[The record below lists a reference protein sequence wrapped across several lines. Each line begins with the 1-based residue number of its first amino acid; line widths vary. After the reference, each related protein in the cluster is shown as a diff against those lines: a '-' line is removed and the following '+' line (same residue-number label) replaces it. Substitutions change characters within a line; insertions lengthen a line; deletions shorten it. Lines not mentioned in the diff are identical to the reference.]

1 MQTPAME
8 TAMKVL
14 VVDDDV
20 VSRMVLMHLIDSC
33 GVHDI
38 VEAEDGAA
46 AWQQLESGLRPTLC
60 FCDLRM
66 PRLSGMELLRKVRAD
81 SALDAMPLVLV
92 SSANDQDTVRDAVR
106 AGAAGYIVKPF
117 QQEQVRQHLDAC
129 CAAAAAADAPLAE
142 APGLTLQRLGVDR
155 ERLLAYL
162 AGFQE
167 QARAAAGVV
176 EALLAHGE
184 PAQARQQV
192 ERLHLGCST
201 LGLFAAAGELA
212 AVLQAPALDGTALE
226 GALAALARS
235 TADQARLLRLHAGN
249 D

>member
-1 MQTPAME
+1 
-8 TAMKVL
+8 MKVL

-46 AWQQLESGLRPTLC
+46 AWEQLEGGLRPALC

-66 PRLSGMELLRKVRAD
+66 PRLSGMELLQKVRAD
-81 SALDAMPLVLV
+81 STLDAMPLVLV

-117 QQEQVRQHLDAC
+117 QQEQVREYLEAC
-129 CAAAAAADAPLAE
+129 FNPGVALPAE
-142 APGLTLQRLGVDR
+142 APQQTLQRLGVDG

-162 AGFQE
+162 TGFRQQAG
-167 QARAAAGVV
+167 AAASHIEV
-176 EALLAHGE
+176 LLARGE
-184 PAQARQQV
+184 PALARQQL
-192 ERLHLGCST
+192 ERLHLGCTT
-201 LGLFAAAGELA
+201 LGLHGAAAGVA
-212 AVLQAPALDGTALE
+212 ALLQTTALDGA
-226 GALAALARS
+226 AVQAALDAVIRS
-235 TADQARLLRLHAGN
+235 TAGQMRLLSDEAS
-249 D
+249 

>member
-1 MQTPAME
+1 
-8 TAMKVL
+8 MKVL

-46 AWQQLESGLRPTLC
+46 AWEQLEGGLRPSLC

-66 PRLSGMELLRKVRAD
+66 PRLSGMELLQKVRAD

-92 SSANDQDTVRDAVR
+92 SSASDHDTVRDAVR

-117 QQEQVRQHLDAC
+117 QQEQVREHLDAC
-129 CAAAAAADAPLAE
+129 FTADDVPEAE
-142 APGLTLQRLGVDR
+142 APGLTLRRLGIDA

-162 AGFQE
+162 AGFRE
-167 QARAAAGVV
+167 QAGACASEV
-176 EALLAHGE
+176 ETLLARGE
-184 PAQARQQV
+184 PALARQQV
-192 ERLHLGCST
+192 ERLHLGCTT
-201 LGLFAAAGELA
+201 LGLHGAAGSLA
-212 AVLQAPALDGTALE
+212 AVLQAPALDGATLRQ
-226 GALAALARS
+226 ALAALGRS
-235 TADQARLLRLHAGN
+235 AAWQARLLQAACT
-249 D
+249 

>member
-1 MQTPAME
+1 
-8 TAMKVL
+8 MKVL

-46 AWQQLESGLRPTLC
+46 AWEQLEGGLRPALC

-66 PRLSGMELLRKVRAD
+66 PRLSGMELLQKVRAD
-81 SALDAMPLVLV
+81 SGLDAMPLVLV

-117 QQEQVRQHLDAC
+117 QQEQVREHLDAC
-129 CAAAAAADAPLAE
+129 LAATDADAPPAE
-142 APGLTLQRLGVDR
+142 APGLTLQRLGVDA

-167 QARAAAGVV
+167 QAATGASHI
-176 EALLAHGE
+176 EALLARGE

-192 ERLHLGCST
+192 ERLHLGCTT
-201 LGLFAAAGELA
+201 LGLHGAADGLA
-212 AVLQAPALDGTALE
+212 AVLRAPALDDAALQQ
-226 GALAALARS
+226 ALATLARS
-235 TADQARLLRLHAGN
+235 AAWQARLLQSAG

>member
-1 MQTPAME
+1 
-8 TAMKVL
+8 MKVL

-46 AWQQLESGLRPTLC
+46 AWEQLEGGLRPALC

-66 PRLSGMELLRKVRAD
+66 PRLSGMELLQKVRAD
-81 SALDAMPLVLV
+81 SGLDAMPLVLV

-129 CAAAAAADAPLAE
+129 LVAAADAPPAE
-142 APGLTLQRLGVDR
+142 APGLTLQRLGVDA

-167 QARAAAGVV
+167 QAAASASHI
-176 EALLAHGE
+176 EALLARGE
-184 PAQARQQV
+184 PVQARQQV
-192 ERLHLGCST
+192 ERLLLGCTT
-201 LGLFAAAGELA
+201 LGLHGAADGLA
-212 AVLQAPALDGTALE
+212 AVLRAPALDDAALLQ
-226 GALAALARS
+226 ALATLARS
-235 TADQARLLRLHAGN
+235 AAGQARLLRAAGH
-249 D
+249 

>member
-1 MQTPAME
+1 
-8 TAMKVL
+8 MKVL

-46 AWQQLESGLRPTLC
+46 AWEQLEGGLRPSLC

-66 PRLSGMELLRKVRAD
+66 PRLSGMELLQKIRSD

-92 SSANDQDTVRDAVR
+92 SSANDQDTVRDAVQ

-117 QQEQVRQHLDAC
+117 QPEQVRQHIDAC
-129 CAAAAAADAPLAE
+129 FDVSALPAE
-142 APGLTLQRLGVDR
+142 APRDTLQRLGIDG

-162 AGFQE
+162 TGFQG
-167 QARAAAGVV
+167 QVGAAGEQVD
-176 EALLAHGE
+176 ALLARGE
-184 PAQARQQV
+184 PAQARQQL
-192 ERLHLGCST
+192 ERLHLGCRT
-201 LGLFAAAGELA
+201 LGLHGAEAAMMDL
-212 AVLQAPALDGTALE
+212 LQASVLDGE
-226 GALAALARS
+226 QIQGALAALARS
-235 TADQARLLRLHAGN
+235 VAQQAHLLRQQDGM

>member
-1 MQTPAME
+1 
-8 TAMKVL
+8 MKVL

-46 AWQQLESGLRPTLC
+46 AWQQLEGGLRPTLC

-92 SSANDQDTVRDAVR
+92 SSANDQDTVRDAVH

-129 CAAAAAADAPLAE
+129 CAAADAPLAE
-142 APGLTLQRLGVDR
+142 APGLTLRRLGVDR

-167 QARAAAGVV
+167 QAGAAAGVV

-201 LGLFAAAGELA
+201 LGLLAAAGELA
-212 AVLQAPALDGTALE
+212 AVLQAPALDGAALQ
-226 GALAALARS
+226 GALATLVRS
-235 TADQARLLRLHAGN
+235 TADQARLLRLYAGN

>member
-1 MQTPAME
+1 
-8 TAMKVL
+8 MKVL

-46 AWQQLESGLRPTLC
+46 AWEQLEGGLRPALC

-66 PRLSGMELLRKVRAD
+66 PRLSGMELLQKVRAD
-81 SALDAMPLVLV
+81 SGLDAMPLVLV

-117 QQEQVRQHLDAC
+117 QQEQVRQHLNAC
-129 CAAAAAADAPLAE
+129 LAAADAPAAE
-142 APGLTLQRLGVDR
+142 APGVTLQRLGVDA

-167 QARAAAGVV
+167 QAATGASHI
-176 EALLAHGE
+176 EALLARGE

-192 ERLHLGCST
+192 ERLHLGCTT
-201 LGLFAAAGELA
+201 LGLHGAADGLA
-212 AVLQAPALDGTALE
+212 AVLQAPALDDAALQS
-226 GALAALARS
+226 ALATLARS
-235 TADQARLLRLHAGN
+235 AAWQARLLQAAGH
-249 D
+249 

>member
-1 MQTPAME
+1 
-8 TAMKVL
+8 MKVL

-46 AWQQLESGLRPTLC
+46 AWEQLEGGLRPALC

-66 PRLSGMELLRKVRAD
+66 PRLSGMELLQKIRSD

-92 SSANDQDTVRDAVR
+92 SSANDHDTVRDAVQ

-117 QQEQVRQHLDAC
+117 QPEQVRQHIDAC
-129 CAAAAAADAPLAE
+129 FDVSTLPAEDPLAT
-142 APGLTLQRLGVDR
+142 AQRLAINA

-162 AGFQE
+162 TGFQG
-167 QARAAAGVV
+167 QIGAAGAQV
-176 EALLAHGE
+176 EALLARGE
-184 PAQARQQV
+184 PAQARQQL
-192 ERLHLGCST
+192 ERLHLGCRT
-201 LGLFAAAGELA
+201 LGLNGAAQAMAALVQA
-212 AVLQAPALDGTALE
+212 AVLDGAQLPAV
-226 GALAALARS
+226 LAQLARS
-235 TADQARLLRLHAGN
+235 AAQQAHLLRQQDGAGE
-249 D
+249 

>member
-1 MQTPAME
+1 
-8 TAMKVL
+8 MKVL

-46 AWQQLESGLRPTLC
+46 AWEQLEGGLRPALC

-66 PRLSGMELLRKVRAD
+66 PRLSGMELLQKIRSD

-92 SSANDQDTVRDAVR
+92 SSANDHDTVRDAVQ

-117 QQEQVRQHLDAC
+117 QPEQVRQHIDAC
-129 CAAAAAADAPLAE
+129 FDMPPLQAE
-142 APGLTLQRLGVDR
+142 APQETARRLGIDD

-162 AGFQE
+162 TGFQE
-167 QARAAAGVV
+167 QVGAAGEHVD
-176 EALLAHGE
+176 ALLARGE
-184 PAQARQQV
+184 PAQARQLL
-192 ERLHLGCST
+192 ERLHLGCRT
-201 LGLFAAAGELA
+201 LGLHGAAAEMT
-212 AVLQAPALDGTALE
+212 AVLQMAVLDGGQLPTV
-226 GALAALARS
+226 LAALARS
-235 TADQARLLRLHAGN
+235 VAQQVRLLRQQDG

>member
-1 MQTPAME
+1 
-8 TAMKVL
+8 MKVL

-46 AWQQLESGLRPTLC
+46 AWEQLEGGLRPALC

-66 PRLSGMELLRKVRAD
+66 PRLSGMELLQKVRAD
-81 SALDAMPLVLV
+81 SGLDAMPLVLV

-129 CAAAAAADAPLAE
+129 LAAADAPAAE
-142 APGLTLQRLGVDR
+142 APGLTLQRLGVDA

-167 QARAAAGVV
+167 QAATSASHI
-176 EALLAHGE
+176 EALLARGE

-192 ERLHLGCST
+192 ERLHLGCTT
-201 LGLFAAAGELA
+201 LGLHGAADGLA
-212 AVLQAPALDGTALE
+212 AVLQAPALDDAALQS
-226 GALAALARS
+226 ALATLARS
-235 TADQARLLRLHAGN
+235 AAWQARLLQAAGQ
-249 D
+249 

>member
-1 MQTPAME
+1 
-8 TAMKVL
+8 MKVL

-46 AWQQLESGLRPTLC
+46 AWEQLESGLRPALC

-66 PRLSGMELLRKVRAD
+66 PRLSGMELLQKVRAD
-81 SALDAMPLVLV
+81 GALDAMPLVLV

-117 QQEQVRQHLDAC
+117 QQEQVREHLDAC
-129 CAAAAAADAPLAE
+129 LAATDADAPPAE
-142 APGLTLQRLGVDR
+142 APGLTLQRLGVDA

-167 QARAAAGVV
+167 QAAASASHI
-176 EALLAHGE
+176 EALQARGE

-192 ERLHLGCST
+192 ERLHLGCTT
-201 LGLFAAAGELA
+201 LGLHGAADGLA
-212 AVLQAPALDGTALE
+212 AVLQAPALDDAALRQ
-226 GALAALARS
+226 ALATLARS
-235 TADQARLLRLHAGN
+235 TVHQARRLRLQA
-249 D
+249 DIA

>member
-1 MQTPAME
+1 
-8 TAMKVL
+8 MKVL

-46 AWQQLESGLRPTLC
+46 AWEQLEGGLRPALC

-66 PRLSGMELLRKVRAD
+66 PRLSGMELLQKVRAD
-81 SALDAMPLVLV
+81 STLDAMPLVLV

-129 CAAAAAADAPLAE
+129 LAAAADAPAAE
-142 APGLTLQRLGVDR
+142 APGVTLQRLGVDA

-167 QARAAAGVV
+167 QAATGASHI
-176 EALLAHGE
+176 EALLARGE

-192 ERLHLGCST
+192 ERLHLGCTT
-201 LGLFAAAGELA
+201 LGLHGAADGLA
-212 AVLQAPALDGTALE
+212 AVLQAPALDDAALRS
-226 GALAALARS
+226 ALATLARS
-235 TADQARLLRLHAGN
+235 AAWQARLLQAEGH
-249 D
+249 

>member
-1 MQTPAME
+1 
-8 TAMKVL
+8 MKVL

-38 VEAEDGAA
+38 VEADDGAD
-46 AWQQLESGLRPTLC
+46 AWQQLESGLRPALC

-66 PRLSGMELLRKVRAD
+66 PRLSGMELLQKVRAD

-92 SSANDQDTVRDAVR
+92 SSANDQETVRVAVQ

-129 CAAAAAADAPLAE
+129 CHPDTALAAE
-142 APGLTLQRLGVDR
+142 APSLTLQRLGVDA

-162 AGFQE
+162 AGFRQ
-167 QARAAAGVV
+167 QAGAASGHI
-176 EALLAHGE
+176 EALLRDGE
-184 PAQARQQV
+184 PALARQQV
-192 ERLHLGCST
+192 ERLHLGCTT
-201 LGLFAAAGELA
+201 LGLHGAAAGLA
-212 AVLQAPALDGTALE
+212 ALLQTGALDGVAVQMALEAVMRSTASHERLLQAP
-226 GALAALARS
+226 
-235 TADQARLLRLHAGN
+235 
-249 D
+249 

>member
-1 MQTPAME
+1 
-8 TAMKVL
+8 MKVL

-46 AWQQLESGLRPTLC
+46 AWEQLEGGLRPALC

-66 PRLSGMELLRKVRAD
+66 PRLSGMELLQKVRAD
-81 SALDAMPLVLV
+81 SGLDAMPLVLV

-129 CAAAAAADAPLAE
+129 LAAADAPPAE
-142 APGLTLQRLGVDR
+142 APGLTLQRLGIDA

-167 QARAAAGVV
+167 QAAASASHI
-176 EALLAHGE
+176 EALLARGE

-192 ERLHLGCST
+192 ERLHLGCTT
-201 LGLFAAAGELA
+201 LGLHGAAGGLA
-212 AVLQAPALDGTALE
+212 AVLRAPALDDAALRQ
-226 GALAALARS
+226 ALAILARS
-235 TADQARLLRLHAGN
+235 AAGQARLLRAAGH
-249 D
+249 

>member
-1 MQTPAME
+1 
-8 TAMKVL
+8 MKVL

-46 AWQQLESGLRPTLC
+46 AWEQLEGGLRPALC

-66 PRLSGMELLRKVRAD
+66 PRLSGMELLQKIRSE

-92 SSANDQDTVRDAVR
+92 SSANDQDTVRDAVQ

-117 QQEQVRQHLDAC
+117 QPEQVRLHIDAC
-129 CAAAAAADAPLAE
+129 FDVAPLPAEAPLAT
-142 APGLTLQRLGVDR
+142 AQRLGIDH

-162 AGFQE
+162 TGFQG
-167 QARAAAGVV
+167 QIGAAAEQV
-176 EALLAHGE
+176 EALLASGE
-184 PAQARQQV
+184 PVQARQQL
-192 ERLHLGCST
+192 ERLHLGCRT
-201 LGLFAAAGELA
+201 LGLHGAEAAMLA
-212 AVLQAPALDGTALE
+212 LLQGAVLDGGQMQT
-226 GALAALARS
+226 ALAALARS
-235 TADQARLLRLHAGN
+235 VAQQAHLLGEQDDAD
-249 D
+249 

>member
-1 MQTPAME
+1 
-8 TAMKVL
+8 MKVL

-46 AWQQLESGLRPTLC
+46 AWEQLEGGLRPSLC

-66 PRLSGMELLRKVRAD
+66 PRLSGMELLQKVRAD
-81 SALDAMPLVLV
+81 SGLDAMPLVLV

-129 CAAAAAADAPLAE
+129 LAAEAPPAE
-142 APGLTLQRLGVDR
+142 APGLTLQRLGVDA

-167 QARAAAGVV
+167 QAATGASHI
-176 EALLAHGE
+176 EALLARGE

-192 ERLHLGCST
+192 ERLHLGCTT
-201 LGLFAAAGELA
+201 LGLHGAADGLA
-212 AVLQAPALDGTALE
+212 AVLQAPALDDAALRS
-226 GALAALARS
+226 ALATLARS
-235 TADQARLLRLHAGN
+235 AAWQARLLQAAGH
-249 D
+249 

>member
-1 MQTPAME
+1 
-8 TAMKVL
+8 MKVL

-46 AWQQLESGLRPTLC
+46 AWEQLEGGLRPALC

-66 PRLSGMELLRKVRAD
+66 PRLSGMELLQKVRAD
-81 SALDAMPLVLV
+81 SGLDAMPLVLV

-129 CAAAAAADAPLAE
+129 LAAAEAPAAE
-142 APGLTLQRLGVDR
+142 APGLTLQRLGVDA

-167 QARAAAGVV
+167 QAATGASHI
-176 EALLAHGE
+176 EALLARGE

-192 ERLHLGCST
+192 ERLHLGCTT
-201 LGLFAAAGELA
+201 LGLHGAADGLA
-212 AVLQAPALDGTALE
+212 AVLQAPALDDAALRQ
-226 GALAALARS
+226 ALATLARS
-235 TADQARLLRLHAGN
+235 AAWQARLLQAAGH
-249 D
+249 

>member
-1 MQTPAME
+1 
-8 TAMKVL
+8 MKVL

-46 AWQQLESGLRPTLC
+46 AWEQLEGGLRPALC

-66 PRLSGMELLRKVRAD
+66 PRLSGMELLQKVRAD
-81 SALDAMPLVLV
+81 SGLDAMPLVLV
-92 SSANDQDTVRDAVR
+92 SSANDQATVRDAVR

-117 QQEQVRQHLDAC
+117 QQEQVREHLDAC
-129 CAAAAAADAPLAE
+129 LAAAAEAPLAE
-142 APGLTLQRLGVDR
+142 APGLTLQRLGVDA

-167 QARAAAGVV
+167 QAAASASHI
-176 EALLAHGE
+176 EALQARGE

-192 ERLHLGCST
+192 ERLHLGCTT
-201 LGLFAAAGELA
+201 LGLYGAADGLA
-212 AVLQAPALDGTALE
+212 AVLQAPALDDAALRQ
-226 GALAALARS
+226 ALATLARS
-235 TADQARLLRLHAGN
+235 TVHQARRLRRHA
-249 D
+249 DIA

>member
-1 MQTPAME
+1 
-8 TAMKVL
+8 MKVL

-46 AWQQLESGLRPTLC
+46 AWEQLEGGLRPALC

-66 PRLSGMELLRKVRAD
+66 PRLSGMELLQKVRAD
-81 SALDAMPLVLV
+81 SGLDAMPLVLV

-129 CAAAAAADAPLAE
+129 LAAADAPAAE
-142 APGLTLQRLGVDR
+142 APGVTLQRLGVDA

-167 QARAAAGVV
+167 QAATGASHI
-176 EALLAHGE
+176 EALLARGE

-192 ERLHLGCST
+192 ERLHLGCTT
-201 LGLFAAAGELA
+201 LGLHGAADGLA
-212 AVLQAPALDGTALE
+212 AVLQAPALDDAALRS
-226 GALAALARS
+226 ALATLARS
-235 TADQARLLRLHAGN
+235 TAWQARLLRAAGH
-249 D
+249 

>member
-1 MQTPAME
+1 
-8 TAMKVL
+8 MKVL

-46 AWQQLESGLRPTLC
+46 AWEQLEGGLRPALC

-66 PRLSGMELLRKVRAD
+66 PRLSGMELLQKVRAD
-81 SALDAMPLVLV
+81 SGLDAMPLVLV

-129 CAAAAAADAPLAE
+129 LAAADAPAAE
-142 APGLTLQRLGVDR
+142 APGVTLQRLGVDA

-167 QARAAAGVV
+167 QAATGASHI
-176 EALLAHGE
+176 EALLARGE

-192 ERLHLGCST
+192 ERLHLGCTT
-201 LGLFAAAGELA
+201 LGLHGAADGLA
-212 AVLQAPALDGTALE
+212 AVLQAPALDDAALQS
-226 GALAALARS
+226 ALATLARS
-235 TADQARLLRLHAGN
+235 AAWQARLLQAAGQ
-249 D
+249 

>member
-1 MQTPAME
+1 
-8 TAMKVL
+8 MKVL

-46 AWQQLESGLRPTLC
+46 AWEQLEGGLRPALC

-66 PRLSGMELLRKVRAD
+66 PRLSGMELLQKVRAD
-81 SALDAMPLVLV
+81 SGLDAMPLVLV

-129 CAAAAAADAPLAE
+129 LAAADAPAAE
-142 APGLTLQRLGVDR
+142 APGVTLQRLGVDA

-167 QARAAAGVV
+167 QAATGASHI
-176 EALLAHGE
+176 EALLARGE

-192 ERLHLGCST
+192 ERLHLGCTT
-201 LGLFAAAGELA
+201 LGLHGAADGLA
-212 AVLQAPALDGTALE
+212 AVLQAPALDDAALRS
-226 GALAALARS
+226 ALATLARS
-235 TADQARLLRLHAGN
+235 AAWQARLLQAAGH
-249 D
+249 

>member
-1 MQTPAME
+1 
-8 TAMKVL
+8 MKVL

-46 AWQQLESGLRPTLC
+46 AWEQLEGGLRPALC

-66 PRLSGMELLRKVRAD
+66 PRLSGMELLQKVRAD
-81 SALDAMPLVLV
+81 STLDAMPLVLV

-117 QQEQVRQHLDAC
+117 QQEQVREYLDAC
-129 CAAAAAADAPLAE
+129 VNPGVALPAE
-142 APGLTLQRLGVDR
+142 APQQTLQRLGVDG

-162 AGFQE
+162 TGFRQQAG
-167 QARAAAGVV
+167 AAVSHIEV
-176 EALLAHGE
+176 LLARGE
-184 PAQARQQV
+184 PALARQQL
-192 ERLHLGCST
+192 ERLHLGCTT
-201 LGLFAAAGELA
+201 LGLHGAAAGLAALLQATALDGAAVQAALA
-212 AVLQAPALDGTALE
+212 AVISSTAGQMRLLSDGT
-226 GALAALARS
+226 S
-235 TADQARLLRLHAGN
+235 
-249 D
+249 

>member
-1 MQTPAME
+1 MGV
-8 TAMKVL
+8 AMKVL

-46 AWQQLESGLRPTLC
+46 AWEQLEGGLRPALC

-66 PRLSGMELLRKVRAD
+66 PRLSGMELLQKVRSD
-81 SALDAMPLVLV
+81 SGLDAMPLVLV

-129 CAAAAAADAPLAE
+129 LAAAADAPPAE
-142 APGLTLQRLGVDR
+142 APSLTLQRLGVDA

-167 QARAAAGVV
+167 QAAASASHI

-192 ERLHLGCST
+192 ERLHLGCTT
-201 LGLFAAAGELA
+201 LGLHGAAGGLA
-212 AVLQAPALDGTALE
+212 AVLRAPALDDATLRQ
-226 GALAALARS
+226 ALATLARS
-235 TADQARLLRLHAGN
+235 AAWQVRLLQAPDVRSVVF
-249 D
+249 

>member
-1 MQTPAME
+1 
-8 TAMKVL
+8 MKVL

-46 AWQQLESGLRPTLC
+46 AWEQLEGGLRPALC

-66 PRLSGMELLRKVRAD
+66 PRLSGMELLQKIRSD

-92 SSANDQDTVRDAVR
+92 SSANDHDTVRDAVQ

-117 QQEQVRQHLDAC
+117 QPEQVRQHIDAC
-129 CAAAAAADAPLAE
+129 FDMPLLPAE
-142 APGLTLQRLGVDR
+142 APQETARRLGIDD

-162 AGFQE
+162 TGFQE
-167 QARAAAGVV
+167 QVGAAGGQVDG
-176 EALLAHGE
+176 LLARGE
-184 PAQARQQV
+184 PAQARQLL
-192 ERLHLGCST
+192 ERLHLGCRT
-201 LGLFAAAGELA
+201 LGLQGAAADMAALLQA
-212 AVLQAPALDGTALE
+212 AVLDGDQLPTV
-226 GALAALARS
+226 LAALARS
-235 TADQARLLRLHAGN
+235 VAQQARLLRQQDG

>member
-1 MQTPAME
+1 
-8 TAMKVL
+8 MKVL

-46 AWQQLESGLRPTLC
+46 AWQQLEGGLRPTLC

-129 CAAAAAADAPLAE
+129 CAVAAAAADAPLAE
-142 APGLTLQRLGVDR
+142 APGLTLRRLGVDR
-155 ERLLAYL
+155 ERLQAYL

-167 QARAAAGVV
+167 QAGAAASVV
-176 EALLAHGE
+176 ETLLAHGE

-212 AVLQAPALDGTALE
+212 AVLQAPVLDGAALQ
-226 GALAALARS
+226 GALATLVRS

>member
-1 MQTPAME
+1 
-8 TAMKVL
+8 MKVL

-46 AWQQLESGLRPTLC
+46 AWEQLAGGLRPSLC

-66 PRLSGMELLRKVRAD
+66 PRLSGMELLQKIRSD

-92 SSANDQDTVRDAVR
+92 SSANDHDTVRDAVQ

-117 QQEQVRQHLDAC
+117 QPEQVRQHIDAC
-129 CAAAAAADAPLAE
+129 FDVACLPAEAPLAT
-142 APGLTLQRLGVDR
+142 AQRLGIDD

-162 AGFQE
+162 TGFQG
-167 QARAAAGVV
+167 QIGAAGEQVD
-176 EALLAHGE
+176 ALLARGE
-184 PAQARQQV
+184 PAQARQLL
-192 ERLHLGCST
+192 EKLHLGCRT
-201 LGLFAAAGELA
+201 LGLHGAGAEMAALLQA
-212 AVLQAPALDGTALE
+212 AVLGDE
-226 GALAALARS
+226 
-235 TADQARLLRLHAGN
+235 D
-249 D
+249 

>member
-1 MQTPAME
+1 
-8 TAMKVL
+8 MKVL

-46 AWQQLESGLRPTLC
+46 AWEQLEGGLRPSLC

-66 PRLSGMELLRKVRAD
+66 PRLSGMELLQKIRSD
-81 SALDAMPLVLV
+81 STLDAMPLVLV
-92 SSANDQDTVRDAVR
+92 SSANDQDTVRDAVQ

-117 QQEQVRQHLDAC
+117 QPEQVRQHIDAC
-129 CAAAAAADAPLAE
+129 FDVSALPAE
-142 APGLTLQRLGVDR
+142 APRDTLQRLGIDS

-162 AGFQE
+162 TGFQE
-167 QARAAAGVV
+167 QIVAASEQVDV
-176 EALLAHGE
+176 LLARGE
-184 PAQARQQV
+184 PAQARQQL
-192 ERLHLGCST
+192 ERLHLGCRT
-201 LGLFAAAGELA
+201 LGLHVAQAGMMGL
-212 AVLQAPALDGTALE
+212 LQASVFDGDQMQT
-226 GALAALARS
+226 ALAALTRS
-235 TADQARLLRLHAGN
+235 VAQQARLVRQQDGA

>member
-1 MQTPAME
+1 
-8 TAMKVL
+8 MKVL

-46 AWQQLESGLRPTLC
+46 AWEQLESGLRPALC

-66 PRLSGMELLRKVRAD
+66 PRLSGMELLQKVRAD
-81 SALDAMPLVLV
+81 SGLDAMPLVLV
-92 SSANDQDTVRDAVR
+92 SSANDQATVRDAVR

-117 QQEQVRQHLDAC
+117 QQEQVREHLDAC
-129 CAAAAAADAPLAE
+129 LATAAAEAPLAE
-142 APGLTLQRLGVDR
+142 APGLTLQRLGVDA

-162 AGFQE
+162 TGFQE
-167 QARAAAGVV
+167 QAAAGASHI
-176 EALLAHGE
+176 EALLARGE

-192 ERLHLGCST
+192 ERLHLGCTT
-201 LGLFAAAGELA
+201 LGLHGAADGLA
-212 AVLQAPALDGTALE
+212 AVLQAPALDDTALRQ
-226 GALAALARS
+226 ALATLARS
-235 TADQARLLRLHAGN
+235 AAWQARLLQAAAT
-249 D
+249 

>member
-1 MQTPAME
+1 
-8 TAMKVL
+8 MKVL

-46 AWQQLESGLRPTLC
+46 AWEQLEGGLRPALC

-66 PRLSGMELLRKVRAD
+66 PRLSGMELLQKVRAD
-81 SALDAMPLVLV
+81 SGLDAMPLVLV

-129 CAAAAAADAPLAE
+129 LAAADAPAAE
-142 APGLTLQRLGVDR
+142 APGVTLQRLGVDA

-167 QARAAAGVV
+167 QAATGASHI
-176 EALLAHGE
+176 EALLARGE

-192 ERLHLGCST
+192 ERLHLGCTT
-201 LGLFAAAGELA
+201 LGLHGAADGLA
-212 AVLQAPALDGTALE
+212 AVLQAPALDDAALQS
-226 GALAALARS
+226 ALATLARS
-235 TADQARLLRLHAGN
+235 AAWQARLLQAAGH
-249 D
+249 